1 MSPASW
7 PPVLELVFDKE
18 KVAVGLLMLFLWAVS
33 KATEC
38 VWKQMRLD
46 PTLGGR
52 LSGKQ
57 LQNAKGF
64 AGSKQIV
71 AYAYQR
77 RTAGSRMSQVTS
89 GNPVDDSHSIGRA

>member
-1 MSPASW
+1 MSPVSW

-52 LSGKQ
+52 LSGER
-57 LQNAKGF
+57 LRYGRL
-64 AGSKQIV
+64 
-71 AYAYQR
+71 R
-77 RTAGSRMSQVTS
+77 RQQAACGITHLGVGIQVSGGGCPPTS
-89 GNPVDDSHSIGRA
+89 LSSFCPG

>member
-1 MSPASW
+1 M
-7 PPVLELVFDKE
+7 LELVFDKE

-52 LSGKQ
+52 LSGER
-57 LQNAKGF
+57 LQKAKGF
-64 AGSKQIV
+64 AGSKQTV
-71 AYAYQR
+71 AYAYQGVQQA
-77 RTAGSRMSQVTS
+77 AGVDRCSGVT
-89 GNPVDDSHSIGRA
+89 GDKW